1 MTWQVTSRI
10 SGGPTLSV
18 PDAQQFQALIASL
31 EQASRRMT
39 LQARLWSEARERIV
53 SSQLQSG
60 CCPANRQISP
70 GGHSNAIN
78 AFRHIPL
85 RHRELSH
92 WCDEQTRD
100 CHAVAARLDTLSRLV
115 ARAHGLY
122 LDAEHRASSYG
133 GSIPTDPL
141 ATSAPSLKGLAA
153 SILESIGSI
162 RAGGDARQAAL
173 EALHSTA
180 PYHEA
185 IMAGFSAMVLG
196 GIAVTR
202 TAGGYAPGSD
212 DGTGSGTGSARRADD
227 LFQGMLTK
235 QRVNIAAG
243 QLASLT
249 ASLNDN
255 RQGNR
260 LDLTRKHPPGQVVQP
275 VDDIAGAIAQL
286 RSLAESQYGTGTDN
300 GLSYATIAIQRYR
313 RDDGSV
319 GWLVIV
325 PGTDGHADS
334 PFGWPQNIELMSS
347 DADTRIGA
355 DSARMVMEAMDR
367 AGVKHDDPV
376 AVIGHSQ
383 GGIVAATLAADSGYD
398 IRHIVTAGSP
408 VANHPIREGVWTTSI
423 EMDDELVAALDGTP
437 NPASESWLT
446 IRGSVSR
453 QPEHHESNTADM
465 ASPVP
470 QSVKHREMSHHLKFH
485 QAAYTNALALGSRAV
500 SSHDRHFSQVV
511 GGTLEETSY
520 WQGRMTR

>member
-31 EQASRRMT
+31 EQASRRMS

-60 CCPANRQISP
+60 YCPANRQISP
-70 GGHSNAIN
+70 SSPGNAGN
-78 AFRHIPL
+78 AFGHIPL

-100 CHAVAARLDTLSRLV
+100 CQAIAARLDTLSRLV

-122 LDAEHRASSYG
+122 MDAEHRASSYS

-202 TAGGYAPGSD
+202 IAGGDAPGSD

-243 QLASLT
+243 QLAALT
-249 ASLNDN
+249 TSLNDN

-260 LDLTRKHPPGQVVQP
+260 LDLTRQHPPRQVVQP
-275 VDDIAGAIAQL
+275 VDDIADAIAQL
-286 RSLAESQYGTGTDN
+286 RSLAESQYGTGADN

-347 DADTRIGA
+347 DANTRIGA

-367 AGVKHDDPV
+367 AGVGRDDPV

-383 GGIVAATLAADSGYD
+383 GGIVAATLAADSGYN

-437 NPASESWLT
+437 NPAGESWLT

-453 QPEHHESNTADM
+453 QSEHHDSNTADM

-470 QSVKHREMSHHLKFH
+470 QSVKRREMSHHLKFH
-485 QAAYTNALALGSRAV
+485 QTAYANALALGSGAV

>member
-1 MTWQVTSRI
+1 MVRGTRTHCLLPASIRMLPGQSTDQSRH
-10 SGGPTLSV
+10 LRQR
-18 PDAQQFQALIASL
+18 QQRVQAY
-31 EQASRRMT
+31 
-39 LQARLWSEARERIV
+39 
-53 SSQLQSG
+53 
-60 CCPANRQISP
+60 
-70 GGHSNAIN
+70 
-78 AFRHIPL
+78 PL
-85 RHRELSH
+85 RHRELSN

-162 RAGGDARQAAL
+162 RTGGDVRKAAL

-196 GIAVTR
+196 GIAMTR
-202 TAGGYAPGSD
+202 TAGGNAPGSD
-212 DGTGSGTGSARRADD
+212 GTGSARRADD

-300 GLSYATIAIQRYR
+300 GLPYATIAIQRYR

-383 GGIVAATLAADSGYD
+383 GGIVAAALAADSGYN

-437 NPASESWLT
+437 NPTSESWLT

-453 QPEHHESNTADM
+453 QSEHHDSNTADM
-465 ASPVP
+465 VSPVP

-485 QAAYTNALALGSRAV
+485 QAAYANALVLGSGAV

>member
-70 GGHSNAIN
+70 GIHGNASN

-85 RHRELSH
+85 RYRELSN

-133 GSIPTDPL
+133 SIPTDPL

-162 RAGGDARQAAL
+162 HTGGDVRQAAL

-196 GIAVTR
+196 GIAMTR
-202 TAGGYAPGSD
+202 TAGGNAPGSD
-212 DGTGSGTGSARRADD
+212 GTGSARRADD

-260 LDLTRKHPPGQVVQP
+260 LNLTRKHPPGQVVQP

-300 GLSYATIAIQRYR
+300 GLPYATIAIQRYR

-383 GGIVAATLAADSGYD
+383 GGIVAAALAADSGYN

-437 NPASESWLT
+437 NPTSESWLT
-446 IRGSVSR
+446 ICGSVSR
-453 QPEHHESNTADM
+453 QSEHHDSNTADM
-465 ASPVP
+465 VSPVP

-485 QAAYTNALALGSRAV
+485 QAQQEQRQQAC
-500 SSHDRHFSQVV
+500 
-511 GGTLEETSY
+511 
-520 WQGRMTR
+520 WQAACPWAS